1 MHFDWC
7 HYARNGMTRYEKQS
21 VGSHPNREVIKS
33 DNGQYKAMNRQ
44 PFFNLN

>member
-7 HYARNGMTRYEKQS
+7 HYARNGMSRYETQS

-44 PFFNLN
+44 PFLI